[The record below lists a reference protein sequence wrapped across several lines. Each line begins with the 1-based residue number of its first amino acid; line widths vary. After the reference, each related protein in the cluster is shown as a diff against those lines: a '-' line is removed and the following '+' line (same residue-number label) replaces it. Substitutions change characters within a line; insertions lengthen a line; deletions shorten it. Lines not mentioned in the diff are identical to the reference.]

1 MKLRNFKNLCSTLAE
16 RHQLLQ
22 AYLHA
27 GSLFPPTLQM
37 GQTSK
42 FDDQLYQTGI
52 QRAVS
57 LKGLHPEHIIETPSV
72 TFKGT
77 E

>member
-1 MKLRNFKNLCSTLAE
+1 
-16 RHQLLQ
+16 
-22 AYLHA
+22 
-27 GSLFPPTLQM
+27 M

-42 FDDQLYQTGI
+42 FDDQLYETGI

-57 LKGLHPEHIIETPSV
+57 LKGLRPEHIIETPSV